1 MILQSWGACGLNLR
15 LIVSLRTK
23 LRVCLDM
30 EQRSI
35 SLNMDLTK
43 FLQTCLRYS
52 IYSWDSVIKNSGNSK
67 QYWGSCCSKHGHQGD
82 LFEHVVVAD
91 QDEVDHHVFVVVYMH
106 QKL

>member
-1 MILQSWGACGLNLR
+1 MPQDEAGGGLGHGVNVHEPEHGLDQISSNLPKVLHILLGYCD
-15 LIVSLRTK
+15 K
-23 LRVCLDM
+23 
-30 EQRSI
+30 
-35 SLNMDLTK
+35 K
-43 FLQTCLRYS
+43 
-52 IYSWDSVIKNSGNSK
+52 KSGNSK